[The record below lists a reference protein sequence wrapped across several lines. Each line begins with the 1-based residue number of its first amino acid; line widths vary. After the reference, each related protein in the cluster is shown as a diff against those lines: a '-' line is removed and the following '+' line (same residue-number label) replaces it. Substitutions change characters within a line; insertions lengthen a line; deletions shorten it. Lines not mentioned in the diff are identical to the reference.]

1 MSQPPQERPMS
12 TRDIPVRLARGED
25 AQDIALMARDLVERG
40 LGWSWTR
47 ARVGKS
53 IAHRDTMSIMMCR
66 GTRMIAFAILFFGD
80 EHAHL
85 NLLAVRPEFQRLGLG
100 TRMIRWLEESARVAG
115 IRAIHLEV
123 RARNQQARRFYRQLG
138 FLEMA
143 LLPKYYR
150 GVEAAVWMARDLL
163 TTSSRRIA

>member
-1 MSQPPQERPMS
+1 MSIREV
-12 TRDIPVRLARGED
+12 TIRLARPDD
-25 AQDIALMARDLVERG
+25 AQDIALMSRDLIESG

-47 ARVGKS
+47 ARVSRS
-53 IAHRDTMSIMMCR
+53 ISNRDTLSVAMCR
-66 GTRMIAFAILFFGD
+66 GTRLIAFAIMFFGD

-100 TRMIRWLEESARVAG
+100 TRLIRWLEESAHVAG

-123 RARNQQARRFYRQLG
+123 RARNQHARRFYRRLG

-150 GVEAAVWMARDLL
+150 GVEAAVWMARDLH
-163 TTSSRRIA
+163 TTSSRRVA

>member
-1 MSQPPQERPMS
+1 M
-12 TRDIPVRLARGED
+12 TIRDLTIRLARPDD
-25 AQDIALMARDLVERG
+25 AQDIALMSRDLLESG

-47 ARVGKS
+47 GRVGKS
-53 IAHRDTMSIMMCR
+53 ISNRDTLSVAMCR
-66 GTRMIAFAILFFGD
+66 GTRLIAFAIMFFGD

-100 TRMIRWLEESARVAG
+100 TRLIRWLEESAHVAG

-123 RARNQQARRFYRQLG
+123 RARNQQARRFYRRLG

-150 GVEAAVWMARDLL
+150 GVEAAVWMARDLH
-163 TTSSRRIA
+163 TTSSRRVA

>member
-1 MSQPPQERPMS
+1 MS
-12 TRDIPVRLARGED
+12 TRDIPVRLARADD
-25 AQDIALMARDLVERG
+25 AQEIAVMARDLIETG

-47 ARVGKS
+47 VRVSKS
-53 IAHRDTMSIMMCR
+53 IANRDTLSIVMCR
-66 GTRMIAFAILFFGD
+66 GTRLVGFAVMFFGD

-100 TRMIRWLEESARVAG
+100 TRMIRWLEESAQAAG

-123 RARNQQARRFYRQLG
+123 RARNQQARRFYRRLG

-150 GVEAAVWMARDLL
+150 GVEAAVWMARDLQ
-163 TTSSRRIA
+163 TTSRKRVA

>member
-1 MSQPPQERPMS
+1 MT
-12 TRDIPVRLARGED
+12 TREIIIRLARPDD
-25 AQDIALMARDLVERG
+25 AQDIALMSRDLIEAG

-47 ARVGKS
+47 ARVGRS
-53 IAHRDTMSIMMCR
+53 IGHRDTLSIVMCR
-66 GTRMIAFAILFFGD
+66 GTRVIGFAILFFGD

-85 NLLAVRPEFQRLGLG
+85 NLLAVQPEFQRLGLG
-100 TRMIRWLEESARVAG
+100 TRMIRWLEESAHVAG

-150 GVEAAVWMARDLL
+150 GVEAAVWMARDLH

>member
-1 MSQPPQERPMS
+1 MS
-12 TRDIPVRLARGED
+12 TRDITVRLARTDD
-25 AQDIALMARDLVERG
+25 AQEIALMARDLIETG

-47 ARVGKS
+47 VRVSKS
-53 IAHRDTMSIMMCR
+53 IGNRDTLSIVMCR
-66 GTRMIAFAILFFGD
+66 GTRLVGFAVMFFGD

-100 TRMIRWLEESARVAG
+100 TRMIRWLEESAHAAG

-123 RARNQQARRFYRQLG
+123 RARNQQARRFYRRLG

-150 GVEAAVWMARDLL
+150 GVEAAVWMARDLQ
-163 TTSSRRIA
+163 TTSRKRVA

>member
-1 MSQPPQERPMS
+1 MSPVRQTMS
-12 TRDIPVRLARGED
+12 IREVTIRLARTDD
-25 AQDIALMARDLVERG
+25 AQDIALMSRDLIESG

-53 IAHRDTMSIMMCR
+53 ISSRETLSVAMCR
-66 GTRMIAFAILFFGD
+66 GTRLIAFAIMFFGD

-100 TRMIRWLEESARVAG
+100 TRLIRWLEESAHVAG

-123 RARNQQARRFYRQLG
+123 RARNQHARRFYRRLG

-150 GVEAAVWMARDLL
+150 GLEAAVWMARDLH
-163 TTSSRRIA
+163 TTSPRRVA

>member
-1 MSQPPQERPMS
+1 MSIREV
-12 TRDIPVRLARGED
+12 TIRLARTDD
-25 AQDIALMARDLVERG
+25 AQDIALMSRDLIESG

-53 IAHRDTMSIMMCR
+53 ISSRETLSVAMCR
-66 GTRMIAFAILFFGD
+66 GTRLIAFAIMFFGD

-100 TRMIRWLEESARVAG
+100 TRLIRWLEESAHVAG

-123 RARNQQARRFYRQLG
+123 RARNQHARRFYRRLG

-150 GVEAAVWMARDLL
+150 GLEAAVWMARDLH
-163 TTSSRRIA
+163 TTSPRRVA

>member
-1 MSQPPQERPMS
+1 MS
-12 TRDIPVRLARGED
+12 TREIIIRLARPDD
-25 AQDIALMARDLVERG
+25 AQDIALMSRDLIEAG

-47 ARVGKS
+47 GRVSKS
-53 IAHRDTMSIMMCR
+53 ISHRDTMSIVMCR

-150 GVEAAVWMARDLL
+150 GVEAAVWMARDLI

>member
-1 MSQPPQERPMS
+1 MSA
-12 TRDIPVRLARGED
+12 RDIPVRLARPED
-25 AQDIALMARDLVERG
+25 AQDIALMSRDLIETG

-47 ARVGKS
+47 QRVGRS
-53 IAHRDTMSIMMCR
+53 IANRDTLSIVMCR
-66 GTRMIAFAILFFGD
+66 GARMVAFAIMFFGD

-85 NLLAVRPEFQRLGLG
+85 NLLAVLPEFQRIGLG
-100 TRMIRWLEESARVAG
+100 TRMIRWLEESAQAAG

-123 RARNQQARRFYRQLG
+123 RARNQHARRFYRRLG

-150 GVEAAVWMARDLL
+150 GIEAAVWMAHDLQ
-163 TTSSRRIA
+163 TVSRRRVA

>member
-1 MSQPPQERPMS
+1 M
-12 TRDIPVRLARGED
+12 TRDLTIRLARQDD
-25 AQDIALMARDLVERG
+25 AAHIALMSRDLIETG

-47 ARVGKS
+47 GRVAKS
-53 IAHRDTMSIMMCR
+53 IAHRDTLCIVMCES
-66 GTRMIAFAILFFGD
+66 TRIVAFAIMFFGD

-85 NLLAVRPEFQRLGLG
+85 SLLAVRPDRQRLGLG
-100 TRMIRWLEESARVAG
+100 TRMIRWLEGSAQTAG

-123 RARNQQARRFYRQLG
+123 RARNQQARRFYRRLG

-150 GVEAAVWMARDLL
+150 GVEAAVWMALDLR
-163 TTSSRRIA
+163 TISARRPA